1 LPGDVVDRLLFA
13 SLSCVTGPVF
23 EEMHRIGDRAIQRNV
38 PDGVYVALL
47 YQAGWF
53 MEWMEGPPAGLEAVL
68 QRVAG
73 RPPPP
78 RAARRAPQQ
87 WPPAS
92 YPTMVDGLSQRHQD
106 DESVC
111 VARAGPW
118 QSGRSAGLEPAA
130 VWRRLSMPLKNEGG
144 ARIAASDS
152 YQRVMVVSARGTAS
166 FDLVHWLGERY
177 ESEVAPL
184 RMTGVHSR
192 VRDVASDYVD
202 VGGGKGASL
211 RRVVAMAR
219 NGLQLGL
226 TQAFLPDYSH
236 LIVLLS
242 GDARHDADL
251 MCTLVAAC
259 SRMAHRPVVIGF
271 GRAGCDHV
279 GLQEQARAGRMMY
292 LDCGLGA
299 SSRPPDLWA
308 VVEPALDFSRST
320 KSAS

>member
-1 LPGDVVDRLLFA
+1 MFPTA
-13 SLSCVTGPVF
+13 STSRCCTRP
-23 EEMHRIGDRAIQRNV
+23 
-38 PDGVYVALL
+38 
-47 YQAGWF
+47 AGSWSG
-53 MEWMEGPPAGLEAVL
+53 WRGRRRGLEAVL
-68 QRVAG
+68 QRVRADPRRRELRVVHRSSG
-73 RPPPP
+73 HRRLTQPWSMVFRNGIETTSQFASRVLALGNQADRP
-78 RAARRAPQQ
+78 
-87 WPPAS
+87 
-92 YPTMVDGLSQRHQD
+92 
-106 DESVC
+106 
-111 VARAGPW
+111 
-118 QSGRSAGLEPAA
+118 GLEPAA

-177 ESEVAPL
+177 ESGVAPL

-202 VGGGKGASL
+202 VGSGKGASL

-242 GDARHDADL
+242 GDARHDSDL

-259 SRMAHRPVVIGF
+259 SRLAHRPVVIGS
-271 GRAGCDHV
+271 GRPAGCDHV
-279 GLQEQARAGRMMY
+279 GLREQARAGRMMY
-292 LDCGLGA
+292 LDCDLGT

-308 VVEPALDFSRST
+308 VVEPALHFSRST
-320 KSAS
+320 KTV